1 MSQLLLSKQLLP
13 IIHSPDPYAQ
23 LLLGLRETLLILG
36 INQEDDA
43 VHLGEVLLPELS
55 GYA

>member
-13 IIHSPDPYAQ
+13 ITHRPDPYAQ
-23 LLLGLRETLLILG
+23 LLLGLRETLLIFG

-43 VHLGEVLLPELS
+43 VHLGEVLLPKLS

>member
-13 IIHSPDPYAQ
+13 ITHRPDPYAQ
-23 LLLGLRETLLILG
+23 LLLGLRESLLILG
-36 INQEDDA
+36 SNQEDDA